1 MLTGQ
6 AEWKEILTVT
16 DENGHAF
23 VFSCG
28 WGVEPPVAYVPAEA
42 DWARCMPPWLHARR
56 DEVTALMKSMGHVV
70 HEDQYPDWRGYP
82 RDDVSPHA

>member
-16 DENGHAF
+16 DENGHSF

-28 WGVEPPVAYVPAEA
+28 WGVEPPVAYAPPEA
-42 DWARCMPPWLHARR
+42 DWSRCMPPWLHARR
-56 DEVTALMKSMGHVV
+56 DEVTALMKSMEHVV
-70 HEDQYPDWRGYP
+70 HEDRYPDWRG
-82 RDDVSPHA
+82 